1 MAKRQ
6 IYALQHD
13 ATKKIYIGTS
23 QNPVDR
29 YRTHMSLL
37 RNGKHKNE
45 DMQSDYD
52 NVGKEFSLFILE
64 EIDTASRVK
73 EYEWMRKYKSHVRG
87 RGYNYKDKFAQEGYT
102 STLDVPLKDGLPEMP
117 TQEV

>member
-13 ATKKIYIGTS
+13 ATKKIYIGVS

-29 YRTHMSLL
+29 YRAHMSSL

-45 DMQSDYD
+45 DMQHDYD

-64 EIDTASRVK
+64 EVDAASRVK
-73 EYEWMRKYKSHVRG
+73 EYEWMRKYGSHIRG
-87 RGYNYKDKFAQEGYT
+87 RGYNYKDIFAREGYMT
-102 STLDVPLKDGLPEMP
+102 TLEIPLKDGLPEMP
-117 TQEV
+117 PQNV